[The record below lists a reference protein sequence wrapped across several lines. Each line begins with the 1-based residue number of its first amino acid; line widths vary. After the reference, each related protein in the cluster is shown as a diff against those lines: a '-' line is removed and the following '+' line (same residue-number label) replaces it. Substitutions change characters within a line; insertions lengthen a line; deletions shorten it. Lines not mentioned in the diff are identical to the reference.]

1 MQNSSSPRITARTWF
16 VMTAL
21 ALTGQ
26 IAWAVENSWFNT
38 FVYDTITPDPRPVA
52 WMVAASAI
60 TATLTT
66 LFMGTLSDRTRSRW
80 GRRRPF
86 IFFGYILWGLST
98 VLFPTVAYIKTANIA
113 IIMVVIADAMMTFF
127 GSTANDAAFSAWT
140 TDIAT

>member
-1 MQNSSSPRITARTWF
+1 MPQTSSSRLSLQTWI
-16 VMTAL
+16 VMAAL
-21 ALTGQ
+21 AVTGQ

-66 LFMGTLSDRTRSRW
+66 LLMGTLSDRTRSRL

-86 IFFGYILWGLST
+86 ILFGYILWGLST
-98 VLFPTVAYIKTANIA
+98 
-113 IIMVVIADAMMTFF
+113 
-127 GSTANDAAFSAWT
+127 AALPDGGIHQDQQSWRL
-140 TDIAT
+140 

>member
-1 MQNSSSPRITARTWF
+1 MTTHPTHRLTARVWF

-66 LFMGTLSDRTRSRW
+66 LLMGTASN
-80 GRRRPF
+80 F
-86 IFFGYILWGLST
+86 
-98 VLFPTVAYIKTANIA
+98 
-113 IIMVVIADAMMTFF
+113 
-127 GSTANDAAFSAWT
+127 
-140 TDIAT
+140 ATSYVEV